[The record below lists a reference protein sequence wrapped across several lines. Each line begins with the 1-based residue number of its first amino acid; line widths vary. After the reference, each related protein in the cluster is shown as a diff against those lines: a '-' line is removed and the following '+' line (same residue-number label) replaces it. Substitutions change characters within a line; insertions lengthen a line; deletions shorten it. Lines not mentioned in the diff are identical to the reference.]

1 MTKQEIMP
9 MSLCDNSIN
18 KLTFNNCIQLK
29 LKHNAVKKE
38 DKKVIQMRYTS
49 QESDYNGQSRQCWM
63 QLKQYRMDR
72 LLQQQQG

>member
-29 LKHNAVKKE
+29 LCQKRRQKSHLNE
-38 DKKVIQMRYTS
+38 IHFPRDPSR
-49 QESDYNGQSRQCWM
+49 SDYNGQSRQCWM
-63 QLKQYRMDR
+63 Q
-72 LLQQQQG
+72 

>member
-38 DKKVIQMRYTS
+38 DKKII
-49 QESDYNGQSRQCWM
+49 
-63 QLKQYRMDR
+63 
-72 LLQQQQG
+72 